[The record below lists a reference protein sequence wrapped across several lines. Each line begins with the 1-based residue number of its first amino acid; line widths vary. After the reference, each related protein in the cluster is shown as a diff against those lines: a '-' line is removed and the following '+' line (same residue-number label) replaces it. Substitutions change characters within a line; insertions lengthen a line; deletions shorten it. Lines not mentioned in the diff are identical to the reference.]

1 MESKICV
8 ITGANAGIGKETAL
22 TLAQKGFFIILICR
36 NPEKGEQ
43 ALRDIRAASSQNLHD
58 LFIADFADLN
68 AVDAMTT
75 ALRQKYNRIDVLI
88 NNAGLFHSKRS
99 YTKDGIELLFQVNYL
114 APFMLTL
121 RLLDLLKQSPNARII
136 NVSSVGHYF
145 GNIYFKDLF
154 LEKGRYDGLKMYN
167 QTKLAN
173 VLFSFELAR
182 RLAGTG
188 ITVNALSPGMVNTN
202 IPYKN
207 AKGLYPFLWTLSKPF
222 LRNLAKGAETSV
234 YLASA
239 AEVAGISGKYFYNC
253 KAVWSAVISKNEA
266 VAAKLWTL
274 SEQLLEKHYKTIIV
288 R

>member
-1 MESKICV
+1 MDSKICV

-22 TLAQKGFFIILICR
+22 TLAKKGFFIILICR
-36 NPEKGEQ
+36 NPEKGKQ
-43 ALRDIRAASSQNLHD
+43 ALRDIRAASSENLHD
-58 LFIADFADLN
+58 LFIADFADLK
-68 AVDAMTT
+68 AVDAMTI

-88 NNAGLFHSKRS
+88 NNAGLFHSKRT

-114 APFMLTL
+114 TPFMLTL

-136 NVSSVGHYF
+136 NISSVGHYF
-145 GNIYFKDLF
+145 GNIYFNDL
-154 LEKGRYDGLKMYN
+154 LLKKGRYDGLKMYN

-207 AKGLYPFLWTLSKPF
+207 AEGLYPFLWTLSKPF

-239 AEVAGISGKYFYNC
+239 AEVANISGKYFYNC

-266 VAAKLWTL
+266 VAAKLWAV
-274 SEQLLEKHYKTIIV
+274 SEQLLEKHYKAIIV